1 MVFMKP
7 IQERLA
13 ATIRTRRK
21 EIGMSHEAM
30 AAAAGVHRT
39 YASSIERGQ
48 VTVSIDVAERLAAAL
63 ELTLSELFLR
73 IEKPKRGS

>member
-13 ATIRTRRK
+13 ATIRARRK
-21 EIGMSHEAM
+21 EIGISQEAM

-39 YASSIERGQ
+39 YASSIERAQ
-48 VTVSIDVAERLAAAL
+48 VTISIDVAERVATAL
-63 ELTLSELFLR
+63 ELTLSELFSMM
-73 IEKPKRGS
+73 EKPKRGS